1 MCRKIVVNKASHA
14 EMLDQASGLMTLASC
29 EESKTRNLVLTTIR
43 DLSANACNRHFLV
56 NKNAVKILISLLD
69 RSDHITKILVTTTLR
84 HLSSDQDLQAIIMAD
99 DIMIKAASLILG
111 PLLTFSHILLV
122 C

>member
-14 EMLDQASGLMTLASC
+14 EILDQASGLMTLASC

-56 NKNAVKILISLLD
+56 KKNAVKILISLLD